1 MTTTSQVAQRDVL
14 ATLHPA
20 LGARF
25 EARRPNAWSAT
36 MAFGWRSLL
45 KIKHLP
51 EQMADVIAI
60 PIVFTLMFTYLFGG
74 ALAGSPSTYIQYLL
88 PGTLVMTVL
97 LVTINTGIGLNTDIS
112 SGLYDRFRSMSH
124 WRLASIAGGFAGDAL
139 RYVTASTLV
148 LLVGLLLG
156 FRPAGGVVGTLLA
169 VGLILV
175 FAFSLSWVWSVVG
188 LLMRSPAA
196 VTSVGTVVLFP
207 LTIAS
212 NVFVN
217 PHTMPSW
224 LQAIINV
231 NPATHLVTAVR
242 ALMHGSA
249 TAGQI
254 SWVLIA
260 SVALTVVFAPLT
272 LYLYRNVR

>member
-1 MTTTSQVAQRDVL
+1 MTTSIQATQRSEDS
-14 ATLHPA
+14 TLHPA
-20 LGARF
+20 LRARVSS
-25 EARRPNAWSAT
+25 RRPNAWTAT
-36 MAFGWRSLL
+36 MTFGWRSLL

-74 ALAGSPSTYIQYLL
+74 ALAGSPGVYIQYLL

-97 LVTINTGIGLNTDIS
+97 LVTINAGIGLNTDIA

-124 WRLASIAGGFAGDAL
+124 WRLAPIAGGFTGDAL
-139 RYVTASTLV
+139 RYLIASAIVLV
-148 LLVGLLLG
+148 VGLLLG
-156 FRPAGGVVGTLLA
+156 FRPRGGGVGVALA
-169 VGLILV
+169 VGLVLV
-175 FAFSLSWVWSVVG
+175 FALSLSWVWSTVG

-217 PHTMPSW
+217 PRTMPGW
-224 LQAIINV
+224 LQTVINL

-242 ALMHGSA
+242 ELASGSA
-249 TAGQI
+249 TVGHVT
-254 SWVLIA
+254 WVLIA
-260 SVALTVVFAPLT
+260 SAVLTAVFAPLT
-272 LYLYRNVR
+272 LYLYQHAR

>member
-1 MTTTSQVAQRDVL
+1 MSTSSTIEQRDQIQ
-14 ATLHPA
+14 TLHPA
-20 LGARF
+20 LR
-25 EARRPNAWSAT
+25 ERLQARRPNAWSAT
-36 MAFGWRSLL
+36 MSFGWRSLL

-74 ALAGSPSTYIQYLL
+74 ALAGSPATYLQYLL

-97 LVTINTGIGLNTDIS
+97 LVTINTGIGLNTDIA

-124 WRLASIAGGFAGDAL
+124 WRLAPIAGGFAGDAL
-139 RYVTASTLV
+139 RYMTASALV
-148 LLVGLLLG
+148 LLVGLILG
-156 FRPAGGVVGTLLA
+156 FRPAGGIVGVLLA

-175 FAFSLSWVWSVVG
+175 FAFSLSWVWSAIG

-217 PHTMPSW
+217 PHTMPRW
-224 LQAIINV
+224 LQVVISL
-231 NPATHLVTAVR
+231 NPVTHLVTAVR
-242 ALMHGSA
+242 ELTHGSA
-249 TAGQI
+249 TIGDI

-260 SVALTVVFAPLT
+260 SVVLVVVFAPLT